1 MWSDEEIDIIR
12 KKRMI
17 YLLDTFDAILDELI
31 DEFSSVGQ
39 PLLSSLFAGMRL
51 HMYIHGE
58 KLGIKNE
65 NRAIKLE
72 SMRDKM
78 IEQQRICTEILRKS
92 ICKEEDENG

>member
-17 YLLDTFDAILDELI
+17 YLLDTFDAILNELI

-39 PLLSSLFAGMRL
+39 PLLASSFAGMRL
-51 HMYIHGE
+51 HMYVHGE

-65 NRAIKLE
+65 NRAISLE
-72 SMRDKM
+72 NMRDKM
-78 IEQQRICTEILRKS
+78 LEQQRIYTEILRKTTF
-92 ICKEEDENG
+92 KEEDENG